1 MRRRRKSR
9 PWRLSIRLAL
19 RLAAVMV
26 AAIALAAAAVA
37 WRTIATVRELDD
49 TALQDQARAVAEH
62 LGTGPG
68 GALRLDLP
76 PALEAAFRTS
86 EGDNLYLICDRQNR
100 PVAGSD
106 PGQADPILPFLPAP
120 GSEGFFRVPP
130 SEVHPSGMVGLLTD
144 ARPWRVVVAQGREQ
158 SEVLVDS
165 LLQEFMVSALWLL
178 VPIGLITVAI
188 AVFTIY
194 RGLRPLRRTSA
205 AAALVGPTRPGV
217 RLPRARLPRE
227 LVPLV
232 ATVNQALDRLEK
244 GLDSQRRF
252 VGEAAHAL
260 RTPLAVLTA
269 RLDALPEGPETE
281 ALRHDV
287 DRMSRLVGQMLR
299 MARLEG
305 LPLDV
310 SQPVDLH
317 AVAVEAISALA
328 PLGLRQDVELALSEA
343 PSHERAQGNHSALV
357 LALTNLIENALTHA
371 PRGSTVEVEIAAP
384 ATIRVLDR
392 GAGVPEGQRSTIFER
407 FQRGGE
413 RTEGAGLGLA
423 IVAEIATAHRGSV
436 RVEGR
441 EGGGAVFVLDLGP
454 ARLAAGDHRPEQ
466 ALPASNA

>member
-1 MRRRRKSR
+1 MRRRRRSR
-9 PWRLSIRLAL
+9 PWRLSTRLAL

-37 WRTIATVRELDD
+37 WRTIAAIRELDD
-49 TALQDQARAVAEH
+49 TALQNQARAIAMH
-62 LGTGPG
+62 LGTGPD

-76 PALEAAFRTS
+76 PSLAAAFRAS
-86 EGDNLYLICDRQNR
+86 DGDNLYLICDRQNR

-106 PGQADPILPFLPAP
+106 LARADLILPFLPEP
-120 GSEGFFRVPP
+120 GTEGFFRVPP
-130 SEVHPSGMVGLLTD
+130 SDLHPSGMVGLLTD
-144 ARPWRVVVAQGREQ
+144 AEPWRIVVAQGREQ

-165 LLQEFMVSALWLL
+165 LVQEFMGSALWLL
-178 VPIGLITVAI
+178 VPIGLITIAI
-188 AVFTIY
+188 AVFTIH

-217 RLPRARLPRE
+217 RLPGARLPRE

-232 ATVNQALDRLEK
+232 AAVNQALERLEK
-244 GLDSQRRF
+244 DLESQRRF

-269 RLDALPEGPETE
+269 RLDALPEGPETT
-281 ALRHDV
+281 ALRHDA

-310 SQPVDLH
+310 SQAADLH

-328 PLGLRQDVELALSEA
+328 PLGLRQEVELALSEGA
-343 PSHERAQGNHSALV
+343 SHLQVRGNHAALV
-357 LALTNLIENALTHA
+357 LALTNLIENALAHA
-371 PRGSTVEVEIAAP
+371 PRGTTVEVEIAAP

-392 GAGVPEGQRSTIFER
+392 GLGVPEAHRSTIFER

-423 IVAEIATAHRGSV
+423 IVAEIAAAHRGSV
-436 RVEGR
+436 RLEDR
-441 EGGGAVFVLDLGP
+441 EGGGAVFVLDLG
-454 ARLAAGDHRPEQ
+454 
-466 ALPASNA
+466 